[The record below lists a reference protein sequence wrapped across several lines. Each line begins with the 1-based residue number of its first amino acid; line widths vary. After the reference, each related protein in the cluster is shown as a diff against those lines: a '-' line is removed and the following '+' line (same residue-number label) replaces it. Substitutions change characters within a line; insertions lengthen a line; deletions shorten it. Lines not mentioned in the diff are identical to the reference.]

1 MQHCI
6 YIYIYNHIFLH
17 LVTYGEP
24 SWPYCYKTLKNIT
37 HGQIALD
44 LVLDDAVFF
53 DMLGRGKRERERE
66 REREDIRS

>member
-1 MQHCI
+1 MENLRGLI
-6 YIYIYNHIFLH
+6 
-17 LVTYGEP
+17 V
-24 SWPYCYKTLKNIT
+24 KTLKNIT

-66 REREDIRS
+66 RERGYTVLDLGCLWHIIQQKN